1 MTLCSHLDG
10 RCWNQMLSVT
20 CASVYVMLVNET
32 ASLPFIHSYS
42 HTHTHTHTRT
52 HTRTHRDPQNMQD
65 SYLNQLLRL
74 NIYRYW
80 SISWFHLSVMTY
92 FWWIHPNLDKFHD
105 MKSVFKLGSAIPSA
119 FSASRKSYG
128 PKHQEPGW
136 LGPRY
141 QRYFTKPG
149 TVTFSFF

>member
-1 MTLCSHLDG
+1 
-10 RCWNQMLSVT
+10 
-20 CASVYVMLVNET
+20 
-32 ASLPFIHSYS
+32 
-42 HTHTHTHTRT
+42 
-52 HTRTHRDPQNMQD
+52 MQD

-128 PKHQEPGW
+128 PKHQEPGLTGPSVPTVFYKTW
-136 LGPRY
+136 YCDVFIFLVLTWYRSTGSFDNTTLMHTLPSFNVNIKLMSGMNQNLENNMIYTIVKRFGLGKIC
-141 QRYFTKPG
+141 F
-149 TVTFSFF
+149 